1 MSKPVKIEHVL
12 KGWEKKYG
20 YIALSP
26 KEREFFAA
34 VKGERF
40 MLSISGKPDYQRK
53 IDDSW
58 RIYISAGAFED
69 LETSDVLI
77 ISKDKKRNYYVKKKK

>member
-1 MSKPVKIEHVL
+1 MISYDWRAECQGKEGVFMSKPVKIEHVL

-58 RIYISAGAFED
+58 RIYIYPQG
-69 LETSDVLI
+69 LLRT
-77 ISKDKKRNYYVKKKK
+77 